1 MRSKQKQAK
10 MFVNWAWIDI
20 FTSKSI
26 SLISFMVYLYIYL
39 KFQFKSSVRMLKVIL
54 ALFVAGTA
62 A

>member
-1 MRSKQKQAK
+1 